1 MADTNPPRKSLSAFL
16 IVVSVTSLILLLLG
30 IALLLGAWHLE
41 ESNPFAMNWLVNL
54 GAGFIGMAA
63 ATVVA
68 TLTGWVLARKKL
80 KDLALPI
87 LRLIQELRFKAKI
100 SPEGARRAVVFAVT
114 LMPEGSVTSAKL
126 RQKDSAPQNC
136 PVCFLKVDPGSDPKK
151 RCSFC
156 HIPGAI
162 WSHEELTKD
171 PAASAETAR

>member
-87 LRLIQELRFKAKI
+87 LKADPRIAIQGKDLAGGGKTSCCLCSNFN
-100 SPEGARRAVVFAVT
+100 ARRERHLGQT
-114 LMPEGSVTSAKL
+114 TAKRFCTTELSGMFSESRSGL
-126 RQKDSAPQNC
+126 RSEEAL
-136 PVCFLKVDPGSDPKK
+136 FLLPHS
-151 RCSFC
+151 RRYLESR
-156 HIPGAI
+156 GAN
-162 WSHEELTKD
+162 
-171 PAASAETAR
+171 